1 MGSGARALLLLSAV
15 GIALGVVSSSP
26 GDEARGLSFALHS
39 EPVATRDVDELRQA
53 HEVRTIRVYEPY
65 EEREVSFEAVAFDAV
80 LDAIYSSDWRTQEEL
95 LFTCSDGYQP
105 TVPVGRVLEHKA
117 WLAFDRADE
126 DGFSILKLESGSLR
140 RVTLSPFYLIWE
152 NLDDPQVRQE
162 GDYGWPYQLVGV
174 DLIRTRDRFP
184 KMVPPEGA
192 SRDALAGFAAFR
204 MYCSRCHAING
215 EGGAIGPE
223 LNYPLS
229 PVEYRESAWL
239 RRWIDDPSQ
248 ILATSRMPRLN
259 PGLADR
265 DQTISNILAYLE
277 AMSKTK
283 RKLRVETKDGS

>member
-1 MGSGARALLLLSAV
+1 MGIGARAFLLLSAV
-15 GIALGVVSSSP
+15 GLALGVGASSP
-26 GDEARGLSFALHS
+26 SDEPRGLSFALHS
-39 EPVATRDVDELRQA
+39 EPVATRDVDGLRQA
-53 HEVRTIRVYEPY
+53 HEVRTIRVFEPY

-80 LDAIYSSDWRTQEEL
+80 LDAVYSSKWRTQEEL

-117 WLAFDRADE
+117 WLAFDRVDG
-126 DGFSILKLESGSLR
+126 DGFSIRKLESGSVR

-162 GDYGWPYQLVGV
+162 GDYGWPYQLVGI

-215 EGGAIGPE
+215 EGSAIGPE

-229 PVEYRESAWL
+229 PVEYRELDWL
-239 RRWIDDPSQ
+239 RRWIDDPSR

-259 PGLADR
+259 PGLPDR

-283 RKLRVETKDGS
+283 AKLPAETNDGS